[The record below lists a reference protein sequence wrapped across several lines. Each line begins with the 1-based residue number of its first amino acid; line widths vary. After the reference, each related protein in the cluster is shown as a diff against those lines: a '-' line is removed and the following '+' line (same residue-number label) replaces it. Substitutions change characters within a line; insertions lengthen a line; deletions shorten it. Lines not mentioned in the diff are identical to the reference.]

1 MNYIKRTIHSLTYH
15 VKNTLLLFGI
25 FTILFTLVLTG
36 ICILD
41 ACEQE
46 TEKIRKNIGAS
57 VEVSNP
63 KISEYDVILQNP
75 LTLSRA
81 EKIAEF
87 EEAEQFEYTVKTW
100 AFIDGSTPVQT
111 PEQAEEFGNIAPYY
125 LYGDSD
131 ITFNRSFSNGNM
143 FIVSGRA
150 VEKTDFNSVIVSDSL
165 ASLNN
170 WRLGDKIVLQ
180 SGNRNYTDIDEKYR
194 NATLGLTIVG
204 TFSVQNIDDQA
215 DLPYLNPENA
225 MFTNAEAAW
234 ELVPSEEK
242 KVSIAYYKMGDPKDV
257 DMFSEKVMAMD
268 IEAESEED
276 ISCRIN
282 DSEYRNM
289 AGALTNI
296 VAIITVMV
304 FSAVIMGIVVLILL
318 ILMSLKDRDFEIG
331 ILLSIGEAKVKIVT
345 QLILESL
352 ITVVLAGTASVF
364 LSTAISGQVGGAL
377 SDNIN
382 VVIGQGSILL
392 MYLCGV
398 ALTLIASSVTVYKVV
413 FYQPKK
419 ILMAME

>member
-1 MNYIKRTIHSLTYH
+1 MNYIKRTIHSLIYH

-36 ICILD
+36 LCILD

-46 TEKIRKNIGAS
+46 TERIRKNIGAS
-57 VEVSNP
+57 VEVSNT

-170 WRLGDKIVLQ
+170 WRPGDRIVLQ

-194 NATLGLTIVG
+194 DSTLDLTIVG
-204 TFSVQNIDDQA
+204 TFSVQNIGDQA

-234 ELVPSEEK
+234 KLVPSEEK
-242 KVSIAYYKMGDPKDV
+242 KVSVAYYKMEDPKDV

-268 IEAESEED
+268 IEAESEEG

-382 VVIGQGSILL
+382 VVIGQDSILL
-392 MYLCGV
+392 MYLCGI